1 MKINKKFLF
10 DNLITIFY
18 ALIIAI
24 IIRSLLFQPFYIP
37 SSSMEPTLLVGDRLF
52 VSKYTYGYSKHSF
65 PFSPNISNIRFFFK
79 DPQRGEVIVFKT
91 PTDNRTDY
99 IKRLI
104 GLPGDEIQFID
115 GNLYL
120 NNNQILKTKKNIKNL
135 KIFCGK
141 DIIDVI
147 AYDEKLPNGYSYTAV
162 YKKEGSFK
170 NSDKYLVPKKHYFF
184 LGDNRDC
191 SKDSRYLNSVG
202 YVNKLNLVG
211 KARIIFFSTDK
222 KVGNIFQIW
231 KWFKIIQWN
240 RFFDIIN

>member
-1 MKINKKFLF
+1 MKINKNFF
-10 DNLITIFY
+10 YDNFKTIFY

-65 PFSPNISNIRFFFK
+65 PFSPNFSNSRFFFK
-79 DPQRGEVIVFKT
+79 EPKRGDVIVFKT
-91 PTDNRTDY
+91 PVDNRTDY

-104 GLPGDEIQFID
+104 GLPGDEIQFINGD
-115 GNLYL
+115 LYL
-120 NNNQILKTKKNIKNL
+120 NNNQVLKTKKNIKDL
-135 KIFCGK
+135 KIYCGK
-141 DIIDVI
+141 QIINAV
-147 AYDEKLPNGYSYTAV
+147 AFNEKLPNGYSYTAV
-162 YKKEGSFK
+162 YKKEDSFK
-170 NSDKYLVPKKHYFF
+170 NSDKYIVPKNHYFF

-211 KARIIFFSTDK
+211 KARIIFFSTNK
-222 KVGNIFQIW
+222 NKGNFFQIW
-231 KWFKIIQWN
+231 NWFEIIEWN
-240 RFFDIIN
+240 RLFNTIN

>member
-1 MKINKKFLF
+1 MKINKKFF
-10 DNLITIFY
+10 FSNLTTIFY

-24 IIRSLLFQPFYIP
+24 VIRSLIFQPFYIP

-65 PFSPNISNIRFFFK
+65 PFSPNISNDRFFFK
-79 DPQRGEVIVFKT
+79 DPKRGEVIVFKT

-104 GLPGDEIQFID
+104 GLPGDEIMFID
-115 GNLYL
+115 GDLYL

-135 KIFCGK
+135 KIFCGEA
-141 DIIDVI
+141 IIDVI
-147 AYDEKLPNGYSYTAV
+147 AYDEKLPNGNSYTTV

-170 NSDKYLVPKKHYFF
+170 NSDKYIVPKNHYFF

-211 KARIIFFSTDK
+211 KARIIFFSTNK
-222 KVGNIFQIW
+222 NKGNIFQIW
-231 KWFKIIQWN
+231 KWFEIIRWN
-240 RFFDIIN
+240 KFFDIIN

>member
-1 MKINKKFLF
+1 MKINKKFF
-10 DNLITIFY
+10 FSNLTTIFY

-24 IIRSLLFQPFYIP
+24 VIRSLIFQPFYIP

-65 PFSPNISNIRFFFK
+65 PFSPNISNDRFFFK
-79 DPQRGEVIVFKT
+79 DPKRGEVIVFKT

-104 GLPGDEIQFID
+104 GLPGDEIMFID
-115 GNLYL
+115 GDLYL

-135 KIFCGK
+135 KIFCGE

-147 AYDEKLPNGYSYTAV
+147 AYDEKLPNGNSYTTV

-170 NSDKYLVPKKHYFF
+170 NSDKYIVPKNHYFF